1 MSAPRRA
8 RGPYSPLIC
17 TRCRARKIKCFLPLS
32 VTAPSTTSQPNDQA
46 CRRCRENGFD
56 CIVNQTVLGRPGSS
70 TRVPE
75 GSRTIAGPSDN
86 VDEDDTPARSAD
98 TRQFLLSRP
107 VDEEGVGKKIGAA
120 EVCEAMSSPL
130 RFLSVLLSHQPSF
143 GRDLSQKEA
152 WNGPISLGEVISAAT
167 QDSLEPK

>member
-32 VTAPSTTSQPNDQA
+32 VTAPSTTSQPTDQA

-56 CIVNQTVLGRPGSS
+56 CIVDQTVLGRPGSS
-70 TRVPE
+70 TRVSE
-75 GSRTIAGPSDN
+75 GSRTTVGPSDN
-86 VDEDDTPARSAD
+86 LDGDDTQARSAD
-98 TRQFLLSRP
+98 TRHFLLSQP
-107 VDEEGVGKKIGAA
+107 EFGEGVGKKIQAA
-120 EVCEAMSSPL
+120 EVCEALSSPL

-143 GRDLSQKEA
+143 GRDLNQKEA
-152 WNGPISLGEVISAAT
+152 WNGPISLVEVISAAI
-167 QDSLEPK
+167 QELLEPK

>member
-32 VTAPSTTSQPNDQA
+32 VTSPSTISQPTDQA

-70 TRVPE
+70 SRYSG
-75 GSRTIAGPSDN
+75 GSGIRLGLGDN
-86 VDEDDTPARSAD
+86 VDEDDTQARSAD
-98 TRQFLLSRP
+98 TQQFLLSQP
-107 VDEEGVGKKIGAA
+107 EDEEGVGKKIGAA

-130 RFLSVLLSHQPSF
+130 RFLSVLLSLQPSF
-143 GRDLSQKEA
+143 GRDLNQKEA

-167 QDSLEPK
+167 RKSLEPK